1 MKEMLSI
8 FFTCSSSERKSTPRK
23 LSLFL
28 CSIFLPSLMCF
39 FFLLMFHFF
48 FLVFFFVARQ
58 HIFSLFFFDPYFS
71 TDDFYWF
78 WRKRS
83 MKITF
88 YIKFL
93 RLAVEGSRAGCQ
105 MHTKANCRIVGCFV
119 DGTRKKD
126 WNEKFEKKKK
136 KAGREILNRP
146 LKHYLRLTS
155 SIIQVNCDISQINS
169 SWNEPKQK
177 RPFI

>member
-1 MKEMLSI
+1 MPGTFACPVFLDEMRILI
-8 FFTCSSSERKSTPRK
+8 KRLYIYF
-23 LSLFL
+23 
-28 CSIFLPSLMCF
+28 PSLSD
-39 FFLLMFHFF
+39 FFLLWKEGKYEKMITDKGWRRCLVYFLHVLRVRESRRPESYRFFCVLYFCPLWCVFSFCWCFTFF

-105 MHTKANCRIVGCFV
+105 MHTKANCRIVGV
-119 DGTRKKD
+119 
-126 WNEKFEKKKK
+126 
-136 KAGREILNRP
+136 
-146 LKHYLRLTS
+146 S
-155 SIIQVNCDISQINS
+155 
-169 SWNEPKQK
+169 
-177 RPFI
+177 